1 MSENDQGNGDGAVS
15 KYPGRRRPSGPV
27 QERKSRK
34 TRQRV
39 IRAAIECISESGFK
53 HATTTRI
60 AERAGI
66 SWGGIQHQFGAKAA
80 ILDAV
85 LQELLG
91 EFTAELA
98 GISPARDS
106 LNARVAALVHG
117 AWALMC
123 NPAYQAFREILRHRP
138 EPAGFPMSSEEIMGR
153 VNEAVDGVCAQ
164 LFGDL
169 DLPPAR
175 IDLIKLFVFATLS
188 GMAEQRRFTGLPE
201 AATEQQLALLQ
212 RTVRGLIQRE
222 RR

>member
-1 MSENDQGNGDGAVS
+1 MRKNDRGSGGGAVS
-15 KYPGRRRPSGPV
+15 EHPGQRRPSGPV
-27 QERKSRK
+27 QERKSRQ

-60 AERAGI
+60 AERAGM
-66 SWGGIQHQFGAKAA
+66 SWGGIQHQFGAKTA
-80 ILDAV
+80 ILDSV

-91 EFTAELA
+91 EFTAQLA
-98 GISPARDS
+98 TVSPVRDS
-106 LNARVAALVHG
+106 LKARVRALVHG

-123 NPAYQAFREILRHRP
+123 NPAYQAFREILQHRRR
-138 EPAGFPMSSEEIMGR
+138 PAGFPMSSEEIMGR
-153 VNEAVDGVCAQ
+153 ANAAVDGVCAQ

-169 DLPPAR
+169 ELPQAR

-188 GMAEQRRFTGLPE
+188 GMAEQRRYTGLPE
-201 AATEQQLALLQ
+201 VATEQQLALLE